1 MSIEVELGQ
10 VPQAK
15 YENQEII
22 IVNGPELKEKY
33 EVNVRLSD
41 GELQQSYDLVINFKF
56 IQEEMTQE
64 EVSWVEIP
72 LKDEKEDGQE
82 EEAIQHA
89 LEESIKPEE
98 EKLEPPYI
106 FISSIDNF
114 GTVIIDFSEPLL
126 LSTSENIILEDIL
139 NFKVFGQ
146 NSSISNSTL
155 IDKDPLTIQLTF

>member
-1 MSIEVELGQ
+1 MLRI
-10 VPQAK
+10 
-15 YENQEII
+15 
-22 IVNGPELKEKY
+22 
-33 EVNVRLSD
+33 
-41 GELQQSYDLVINFKF
+41 
-56 IQEEMTQE
+56 EEMTQE

-82 EEAIQHA
+82 EEASQHA